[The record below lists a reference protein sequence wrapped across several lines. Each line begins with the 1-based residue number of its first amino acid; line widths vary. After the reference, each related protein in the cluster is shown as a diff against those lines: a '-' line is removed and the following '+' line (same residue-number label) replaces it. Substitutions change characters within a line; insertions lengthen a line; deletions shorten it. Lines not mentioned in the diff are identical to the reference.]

1 LSEKDSLCNMNI
13 INENRKIKEVDGKSY
28 IFDIIRKKYI
38 LLTPEEIVRQNFL
51 DYLIQEKKYS
61 KNLIKLESAI
71 KYNALDKRSDILV
84 YDSDGLPFLLV
95 ECKAASVSLSQ
106 RTIEQASR
114 YNLTVQA
121 RYLCITNGQK
131 TFCFELNSNSKSYHQ
146 LKAIPEVE

>member
-1 LSEKDSLCNMNI
+1 MNI

-95 ECKAASVSLSQ
+95 EWQVFHFHK
-106 RTIEQASR
+106 
-114 YNLTVQA
+114 
-121 RYLCITNGQK
+121 
-131 TFCFELNSNSKSYHQ
+131 EL
-146 LKAIPEVE
+146 